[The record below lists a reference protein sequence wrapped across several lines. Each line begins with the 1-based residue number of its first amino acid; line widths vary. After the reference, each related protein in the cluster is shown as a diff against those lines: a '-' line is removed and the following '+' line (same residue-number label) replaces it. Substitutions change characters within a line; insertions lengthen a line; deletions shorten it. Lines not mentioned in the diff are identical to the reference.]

1 MRIAFVKYCGGASG
15 GCEKYLQSF
24 AIIAKNAGHDVTYF
38 YTNRAPETPNHPD
51 NDDMCLGILKL
62 MGVKLVKINVKSHSQ
77 LKWDSDFFEKF
88 NEDDFDVVHS
98 AIGGAEEYP
107 FNQIK
112 RTKIIH
118 TIHGTKA
125 HNQSNIHNNVLLC
138 EWQKDKWQKNGGSGN
153 YTIIPSIVNV
163 PYKTHSNF
171 REELGI
177 CNKFVFGMHQRNCQ
191 SLFSQLPFRAFERFQ
206 DDCVFLMMGGS
217 DITRDYVAR
226 TGLRNVH
233 FLDHSSDTAIIHK
246 FLQTLDCYTHAKPF
260 GEVCSACIIE
270 AMYHGLP
277 IISHDSN
284 IDRGQIEMLEG
295 CGYIA
300 KSINDYS
307 EEMAKC
313 LHDKSYR
320 EERIRATFL
329 KYIDK
334 YSFYLVKTKIEKL
347 YDSILL

>member
-24 AIIAKNAGHDVTYF
+24 AVIAKNAGHDVTYF

-51 NDDMCLGILKL
+51 NDDVCIGILKL
-62 MGVKLVKINVKSHSQ
+62 MGVKLVKVNVKSHAKSN
-77 LKWDSDFFEKF
+77 WDSDFFEKF
-88 NEDDFDVVHS
+88 NENDFDVVHS
-98 AIGGAEEYP
+98 AIAGDSEYP
-107 FNQIK
+107 FNKIK
-112 RTKIIH
+112 NTKIIH

-125 HNQSNIHNNVLLC
+125 HNQPNVVNNILLC
-138 EWQKDKWQKNGGSGN
+138 NWQKDKWLKNGGSGQ
-153 YTIIPSIVNV
+153 YAIIPSIVRV

-177 CNKFVFGMHQRNCQ
+177 GDKFVFGLHQRNCQ

-217 DITRDYVAR
+217 DVTRNYVAKAR
-226 TGLRNVH
+226 LKNIH
-233 FLDHSSDTAIIHK
+233 FIDHTSDTILIHK

-260 GEVCSACIIE
+260 GEVCSACMIE

-277 IISHDSN
+277 IISHDSD

-300 KSINDYS
+300 RSINDYA

-313 LHDKSYR
+313 LHDKNYLNQR
-320 EERIRATFL
+320 RASTFE
-329 KYIDK
+329 KYMNK
-334 YSFYLVKTKIEKL
+334 YSFHVVKEKIESI
-347 YDSILL
+347 YDNVLL